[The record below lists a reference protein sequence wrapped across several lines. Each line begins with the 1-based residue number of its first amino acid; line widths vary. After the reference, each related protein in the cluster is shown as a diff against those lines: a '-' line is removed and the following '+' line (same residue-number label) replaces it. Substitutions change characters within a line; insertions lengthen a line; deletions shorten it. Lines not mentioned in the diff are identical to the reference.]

1 MANKTADA
9 IKLNLRLPKP
19 LHKRLKQQAR
29 RNNVSLNTEIVN
41 QLSNPKDPRI
51 PFYVSKE
58 NPLKNLLSNVDAKA
72 IATEIANQ
80 LPIAVYSQKEIEP
93 LFRDVRGLRAKM
105 ETFLSRGLPE
115 PVPFVIMTDLEAAK
129 TRIVALED
137 EVAHLR
143 GQAESER
150 RVQDTRAVLERE
162 KGEEQK

>member
-1 MANKTADA
+1 MAADTTS
-9 IKLNLRLPKP
+9 LHLRLPKN
-19 LHKRLKQQAR
+19 LHRRLRRQAR
-29 RNNVSLNTEIVN
+29 HNNVSLNTEIVN
-41 QLSNPKDPRI
+41 QLSSPKDPRI

-105 ETFLSRGLPE
+105 ETFLSRGLLE
-115 PVPFVIMTDLEAAK
+115 PVPFVIMTDMEAAK

-150 RVQDTRAVLERE
+150 RVQDTRAVRE
-162 KGEEQK
+162 KGEEHK

>member
-1 MANKTADA
+1 
-9 IKLNLRLPKP
+9 
-19 LHKRLKQQAR
+19 
-29 RNNVSLNTEIVN
+29 
-41 QLSNPKDPRI
+41 
-51 PFYVSKE
+51 
-58 NPLKNLLSNVDAKA
+58 
-72 IATEIANQ
+72 
-80 LPIAVYSQKEIEP
+80 VYSQKEIEP

-105 ETFLSRGLPE
+105 ETFLSRGLLE

-150 RVQDTRAVLERE
+150 RVQDTRAVRE

>member
-1 MANKTADA
+1 MVLFEVNMANKTADA

-41 QLSNPKDPRI
+41 QLSNPQDLRI
-51 PFYVSKE
+51 GAPY
-58 NPLKNLLSNVDAKA
+58 LL
-72 IATEIANQ
+72 
-80 LPIAVYSQKEIEP
+80 KEIP
-93 LFRDVRGLRAKM
+93 AALRDLRGKM
-105 ETFLSRGLPE
+105 ETLLGERGLPE

-150 RVQDTRAVLERE
+150 RVQDTRAVLERG

>member
-41 QLSNPKDPRI
+41 QLSNPKDLRI
-51 PFYVSKE
+51 GAPY
-58 NPLKNLLSNVDAKA
+58 LL
-72 IATEIANQ
+72 
-80 LPIAVYSQKEIEP
+80 KEIPADLLKEIP
-93 LFRDVRGLRAKM
+93 PVLRDLKTLLR
-105 ETFLSRGLPE
+105 ERGLPE
-115 PVPFVIMTDLEAAK
+115 PVPFVIATDLEAAK
-129 TRIVALED
+129 TRIAALED

-150 RVQDTRAVLERE
+150 KVQDMRAVLERE

>member
-41 QLSNPKDPRI
+41 QLSNPKDLRI
-51 PFYVSKE
+51 GAPYLLKE

-105 ETFLSRGLPE
+105 ETFLSRGLLE

-129 TRIVALED
+129 TRIAALED

-143 GQAESER
+143 GQAESEG
-150 RVQDTRAVLERE
+150 RVQDMRAVERE